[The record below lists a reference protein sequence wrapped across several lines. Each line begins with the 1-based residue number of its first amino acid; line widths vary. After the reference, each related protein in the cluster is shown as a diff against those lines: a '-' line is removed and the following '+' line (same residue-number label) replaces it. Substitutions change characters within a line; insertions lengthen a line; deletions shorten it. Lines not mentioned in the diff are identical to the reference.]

1 MASYLYKKASVST
14 RKPIWVSLCSLFPL
28 LSNPFFPSWISFF
41 LLRPLLCKLHL
52 QSLMVRVL
60 IRKEKLILS
69 WFPDLYKNKE
79 KYSHPLQV
87 FLEGH
92 LIHPCHCPHQ
102 GPVGLIRLMDCSIL
116 FQQYIFIFV
125 SKKRNTHWGANWAGA
140 RSPLTLKSYKI
151 QKGDIIQ
158 SYKAYTMCIVWGR
171 IFNLFLRNQSVT
183 KMIDMWLT
191 SMPSTPENPGSPG
204 GPGGPLG
211 PTGPI

>member
-1 MASYLYKKASVST
+1 MLSPISNST
-14 RKPIWVSLCSLFPL
+14 HFCSCGFILIQKGLCLHQEANESLSALSFLSSPILFFHL
-28 LSNPFFPSWISFF
+28 GFLF

-79 KYSHPLQV
+79 QYSHPLQV

-92 LIHPCHCPHQ
+92 LIHPCHCLHQ
-102 GPVGLIRLMDCSIL
+102 GPVGFIRLMDCSIS

-125 SKKRNTHWGANWAGA
+125 SKKINTHWGANWAGA

-151 QKGDIIQ
+151 QKRDIIQ
-158 SYKAYTMCIVWGR
+158 GYKALVY
-171 IFNLFLRNQSVT
+171 
-183 KMIDMWLT
+183 
-191 SMPSTPENPGSPG
+191 SMRMD
-204 GPGGPLG
+204 
-211 PTGPI
+211 I